1 MYLMG
6 LSENI
11 ADRSILSKDIIGMAR
26 KGGYYWTEKSGRCY
40 NSILQDIIYNICRIV
55 IKTTKLSAKKSK
67 SALDIL
73 YNFGYS
79 RMYDIGK
86 HTTEH

>member
-40 NSILQDIIYNICRIV
+40 NSIL
-55 IKTTKLSAKKSK
+55 
-67 SALDIL
+67 
-73 YNFGYS
+73 
-79 RMYDIGK
+79 
-86 HTTEH
+86 